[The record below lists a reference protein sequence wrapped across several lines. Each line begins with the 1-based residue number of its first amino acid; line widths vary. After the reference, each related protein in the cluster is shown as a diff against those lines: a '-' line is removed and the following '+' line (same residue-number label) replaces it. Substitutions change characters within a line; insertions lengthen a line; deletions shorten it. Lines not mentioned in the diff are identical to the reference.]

1 MAGRRSE
8 GDRACCGEQ
17 ADVTCAGLTVRRLSE
32 ERVHE
37 LAEEIWRASTGRP
50 APPRSQLDPRR
61 SQPGASAQ
69 AAYLRRRQEDRASW
83 RRGWRWRTGI
93 GAAATLGCGLLIGIT
108 LDAGLGWRVAV
119 LVALLAGWLLR
130 FRPSARARLWRGHR
144 HAAPHGL
151 CATAPRAGELPG
163 AARHHPARMASQHRP
178 PGGRRDRYLGHRVL
192 AARPTENPTH
202 GHIAAACV
210 PRQGWRG
217 TQVALAGGGP
227 RRHSGGRPID
237 TRPTAALCPPAKVA
251 EKSPAGRRRHSSHP
265 AATERPAPPSTVPT
279 AQRRRASHRL
289 AAPDTPPGC
298 LRVATQKGYGMTVAR
313 LGCLSG

>member
-130 FRPSARARLWRGHR
+130 FRPSARARVWRGQ
-144 HAAPHGL
+144 AAMQRRTAGVLQPLEQENYLVLHDITLPGWPASIDHLVVGATGIWVIESWRPGRLRIPRTGTSPRPASRARVGVARRLRWQAAVLADTPAGDPSIPVRPLL
-151 CATAPRAGELPG
+151 CA
-163 AARHHPARMASQHRP
+163 HPPKWLRSRQLVEGVTVA
-178 PGGRRDRYLGHRVL
+178 
-192 AARPTENPTH
+192 T
-202 GHIAAACV
+202 
-210 PRQGWRG
+210 PRQLSDLLR
-217 TQVALAGGGP
+217 QAP
-227 RRHSGGRPID
+227 SQ
-237 TRPTAALCPPAKVA
+237 PPSDVEQATDWLLQIL
-251 EKSPAGRRRHSSHP
+251 RP
-265 AATERPAPPSTVPT
+265 AA
-279 AQRRRASHRL
+279 
-289 AAPDTPPGC
+289 
-298 LRVATQKGYGMTVAR
+298 
-313 LGCLSG
+313 